1 MKLITI
7 NVIKITKPKATV
19 NQQLRDSPYQMNLD
33 TQINLKIFINLLE
46 NPILIQNFKPD
57 PVLNLIGTIE

>member
-7 NVIKITKPKATV
+7 IVIKITKPKATV

-33 TQINLKIFINLLE
+33 TQINLKIFINLYW
-46 NPILIQNFKPD
+46 KPYPNSTFQTRSSAKSD
-57 PVLNLIGTIE
+57 RNY